1 MLARREPR
9 AGVERSVILGQMRFV
24 AGWRVK
30 PLNQPLVSLGLILFA
45 YVSSYLQLL
54 FMFFSVVSGL
64 DWDLGLVCYPA
75 KRLVGKTRFCTSH
88 VTGTVVCENT
98 YNVLS
103 GTLNPTITYLRHKC
117 KKRFY
122 IFIIF
127 VTLCFTL
134 FHFPNV

>member
-54 FMFFSVVSGL
+54 FTFFCCKWVGL
-64 DWDLGLVCYPA
+64 GFRFGLRQDLGLVPP
-75 KRLVGKTRFCTSH
+75 SD
-88 VTGTVVCENT
+88 
-98 YNVLS
+98 
-103 GTLNPTITYLRHKC
+103 
-117 KKRFY
+117 
-122 IFIIF
+122 
-127 VTLCFTL
+127 
-134 FHFPNV
+134 